1 MPSALAQASLDPIL
15 LVTDLE
21 TARAFYVDALGLEVA
36 LVRDGA
42 LELRSGSSRVVLS
55 LSTTG
60 TADRQTQ
67 ARWVVPDLRAAL
79 AELEARGVEP
89 ADYDLP
95 GLRTVDGI
103 ADSGRALTAW
113 VLDPFGNAL
122 ALTQPQAA

>member
-1 MPSALAQASLDPIL
+1 MPSSLAQASLDPIL

-21 TARAFYVDALGLEVA
+21 AARAFYVDVLGLEVE
-36 LVRDGA
+36 LVREGA
-42 LELRSGSSRVVLS
+42 LELRSGSSRFVLS
-55 LSTTG
+55 LSSTG
-60 TADRQTQ
+60 TADQQTQ

-79 AELEARGVEP
+79 DDLRARGVEP
-89 ADYDLP
+89 ATYDLP

-113 VLDPFGNAL
+113 ILDPFGNAL